1 MIIPQLKVLEEK
13 QNVAAL
19 KYLQNPSDK
28 NCSTNVSY
36 LVIYSQKYSFQRI
49 GFEASSKE
57 LFRVEKYLIC

>member
-19 KYLQNPSDK
+19 KHLQNPSDK
-28 NCSTNVSY
+28 NCSTIVSY
-36 LVIYSQKYSFQRI
+36 SVIYSQQYSFQMI